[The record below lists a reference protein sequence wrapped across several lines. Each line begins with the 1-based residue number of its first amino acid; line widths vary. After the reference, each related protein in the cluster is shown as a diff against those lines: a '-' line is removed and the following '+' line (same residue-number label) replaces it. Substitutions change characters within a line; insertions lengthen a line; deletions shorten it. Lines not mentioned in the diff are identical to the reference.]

1 MIEVAAQV
9 LHFLALVAEFVWL
22 GGNPADVVLL
32 ESLDEVDA
40 FEHVRDIVDPSLL
53 HAEHFH
59 CFVEVEAVVFG
70 VDEAFDEFLGE
81 LDKPILFPPALAA
94 VLVEQALV
102 LELHL
107 PTGHFI
113 SRHHVTCLVA
123 CLRVAALVA
132 QTRAS
137 ASALCHPLRLV
148 ILFLPFTCSN
158 TAILALIH

>member
-1 MIEVAAQV
+1 M
-9 LHFLALVAEFVWL
+9 LHFLALVAELVWL

-40 FEHVRDIVDPSLL
+40 FEHVCDIVDSSLL

-59 CFVEVEAVVFG
+59 CFVEVEAVVVG

-81 LDKPILFPPALAA
+81 FDKPILFPPALAA

-123 CLRVAALVA
+123 CLCVAALVA

-137 ASALCHPLRLV
+137 TSALCHPLRLV